1 MSPQPLILPSL
12 LSADF
17 TALGRDIAAV
27 TEAGATILHLDIMDG
42 HFVPNISFGPG
53 MVKAIDRISNLTLDT
68 HLMVSDP
75 DAMLEP
81 FRDAGADILT
91 VHVEAC
97 THLHRTLSRIRELGM
112 KAGVSLNPATPLS
125 SVTEVLPY
133 VDLVLVMS
141 VNPGFGGQR
150 YIPSST
156 EKVRRLAEEV
166 RRRGL
171 GLVIEVDGG
180 IDRTTAAEA
189 AGAGAQYLVAGNA
202 VFGAGDIR
210 TNYTTL
216 QTLITS

>member
-1 MSPQPLILPSL
+1 MPPKPVILPSL

-17 TALGRDIAAV
+17 SALVRDIDAV

-53 MVKAIDRISNLTLDT
+53 VVKAIDRISGLTLDT
-68 HLMVSDP
+68 HLMVTDP

-97 THLHRTLSRIRELGM
+97 THLHRTVSRIRELGM

-125 SVTEVLPY
+125 TVTEILPY
-133 VDLVLVMS
+133 VDLVLIMS

-156 EKVRRLAEEV
+156 EKIRQLADDV

-171 GLVIEVDGG
+171 DLVIEVDGG
-180 IDRTTAAEA
+180 IDRTTAAA
-189 AGAGAQYLVAGNA
+189 ASGAGAQYLVAGNA

-210 TNYTTL
+210 SNFTTL
-216 QTLITS
+216 QKLITT

>member
-91 VHVEAC
+91 VHVESC

>member
-1 MSPQPLILPSL
+1 MAQKPLILPSL

-53 MVKAIDRISNLTLDT
+53 LVKAIDRISNLTLDT

-112 KAGVSLNPATPLS
+112 KAGVSLNPATPLA

-166 RRRGL
+166 RHRGL
-171 GLVIEVDGG
+171 DLVIEVDGG
-180 IDRTTAAEA
+180 IDRTTASEA

-210 TNYTTL
+210 TNFTTL
-216 QTLITS
+216 QTLITT